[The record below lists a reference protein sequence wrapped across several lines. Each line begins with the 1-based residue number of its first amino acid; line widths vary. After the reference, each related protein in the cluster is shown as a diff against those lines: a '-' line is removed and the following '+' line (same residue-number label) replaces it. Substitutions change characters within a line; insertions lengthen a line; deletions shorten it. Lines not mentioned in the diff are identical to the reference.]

1 MIYHLGGRD
10 KEDLG
15 GRGGGGGNTWLLGG
29 VKGKSDDPYIL

>member
-15 GRGGGGGNTWLLGG
+15 GGGGRNTWRLGG
-29 VKGKSDDPYIL
+29 VKGKSVDPYIL

>member
-15 GRGGGGGNTWLLGG
+15 GRGGGGNTWLSGG
-29 VKGKSDDPYIL
+29 VKGKSVDPYIL